1 MAAIETN
8 PFTTTHTSLINMSTG
23 QRAQQEVEDH
33 LVNVKQLGIKAL
45 SASLSGDQTKTSI
58 VKLKTF
64 HTQNAKTK
72 NTKQQP
78 TAPGKSDE
86 VVALL
91 RMTQIIASGGEV
103 DIVDFIGNHEC
114 SKIPQSLF
122 NGDGTM
128 RSAGAKANL
137 VKTLKEETKV
147 VSSPCLPKE
156 HRKTAVVVDAMYAI
170 RRWTFQKEEPFG
182 SIATRYRNNLIQDVP
197 AGTIIIHF
205 CCDRYNP
212 KSSKSSAQQHRYAGR
227 TALPIVG
234 FDAALS
240 WWRLQGGNQERPV
253 NARLGHK
260 HI

>member
-1 MAAIETN
+1 MWSTRVARDAEKDLSVMAAIETN
-8 PFTTTHTSLINMSTG
+8 SFTTTHT
-23 QRAQQEVEDH
+23 
-33 LVNVKQLGIKAL
+33 LV
-45 SASLSGDQTKTSI
+45 SSI
-58 VKLKTF
+58 F

-91 RMTQIIASGGEV
+91 RVTQIIASGGEV

-128 RSAGAKANL
+128 RSACAKANL

-156 HRKTAVVVDAMYAI
+156 HRKTAVVVYAI
-170 RRWTFQKEEPFG
+170 RRWTFHKEEPFG

-197 AGTIIIHF
+197 AGTSIIYF
-205 CCDRYNP
+205 C
-212 KSSKSSAQQHRYAGR
+212 
-227 TALPIVG
+227 
-234 FDAALS
+234 
-240 WWRLQGGNQERPV
+240 
-253 NARLGHK
+253 
-260 HI
+260 